1 MGRVAGE
8 RIRLWCFF
16 TVFFIFQLFSSPF
29 VPCPPGDLQPMSK
42 RMDKNIIHDIESS
55 MGYKREKI
63 NHSLFLNEKHD
74 IKSSMPYKT

>member
-1 MGRVAGE
+1 
-8 RIRLWCFF
+8 
-16 TVFFIFQLFSSPF
+16 
-29 VPCPPGDLQPMSK
+29 VPCPPGDPQPMSK